1 MSIHSSRESGLIVTS
16 VRALMREGRVAAL
29 ATLDAGTQNPY
40 ASFITVA
47 TETDGSPIFLIS
59 KLAWHT
65 RNLEA
70 DPRASILFNAECR
83 AGDPLNVGR
92 VSLMGVAAPTD
103 NPSARSRFLAKHPGA
118 ALYADFADFSFWR
131 LQIEQAH
138 FVGGF
143 GRITTLPA
151 RDILRDREMAMAWD
165 DGVGA
170 AIEAAN
176 TANAELIGRIA
187 GSLTGK
193 ADHGW
198 RIAACD
204 PEGCDLVSGDDA
216 ARIVFAVPLAASE
229 ALGDALQALAS
240 GDPARGVN

>member
-1 MSIHSSRESGLIVTS
+1 MSIHSSRESGLIVAS
-16 VRALMREGRVAAL
+16 VRALMREGRVATL
-29 ATLDAGTQNPY
+29 ATLEVGTHNPY

-70 DPRASILFNAECR
+70 DPRASILFNAQSR
-83 AGDPLNVGR
+83 GGDPLDVGR
-92 VSLMGVAAPTD
+92 VSLMGVVAPTGD
-103 NPSARSRFLAKHPGA
+103 AQVRHRFLAKHPSA

-131 LQIEQAH
+131 LQIEQGH

-151 RDILRDREMAMAWD
+151 RDILRDRETATAWD
-165 DGVGA
+165 ARIGA
-170 AIEAAN
+170 AIESAN
-176 TANAELIGRIA
+176 AENAELIQRIA

-193 ADHGW
+193 ADPGW
-198 RIAACD
+198 HIAACAPD
-204 PEGCDLVSGDDA
+204 GCDLVCA
-216 ARIVFAVPLAASE
+216 NETARVVFAEPLAAPE
-229 ALGDALQALAS
+229 ALAGALQALAQR
-240 GDPARGVN
+240 DPARGVN

>member
-103 NPSARSRFLAKHPGA
+103 KPAVRSRFLAKHPGA

-216 ARIVFAVPLAASE
+216 ARIIFAAPLAASE

>member
-1 MSIHSSRESGLIVTS
+1 
-16 VRALMREGRVAAL
+16 
-29 ATLDAGTQNPY
+29 
-40 ASFITVA
+40 
-47 TETDGSPIFLIS
+47 
-59 KLAWHT
+59 
-65 RNLEA
+65 
-70 DPRASILFNAECR
+70 
-83 AGDPLNVGR
+83 
-92 VSLMGVAAPTD
+92 
-103 NPSARSRFLAKHPGA
+103 
-118 ALYADFADFSFWR
+118 
-131 LQIEQAH
+131 
-138 FVGGF
+138 
-143 GRITTLPA
+143 
-151 RDILRDREMAMAWD
+151 MAMAWD